1 MYSLFEVYKF
11 FLEVVFHKIPYG
23 ESFYLLD
30 NIIYFKFS
38 IIIYLLNL
46 FFIT

>member
-23 ESFYLLD
+23 ESIYLLD
-30 NIIYFKFS
+30 NIIYLKFS
-38 IIIYLLNL
+38 IINYLLNL
-46 FFIT
+46 LFIT